1 MADESLKDLF
11 SRLDLETPKM
21 EKAFQKMLG
30 GLEDVDETHAD
41 MLRFAFA
48 RGADAMV
55 SNFKVA
61 TDRDSGMPAPAYAYL
76 RSCVLQFIA
85 QCAAFVAATDEQRR
99 KVAAELRELAANR
112 HYVDEFIAADTV
124 GFYRGEAVEGFD
136 SDSLL
141 EVADLIDRPVCHDLV
156 EHKQDPFIPG
166 KRMADGY
173 FHCSSCDWSGQL
185 LEYIGF
191 GDMLAF
197 EPVHCPKCGE
207 KIERRR

>member
-1 MADESLKDLF
+1 MSELKL
-11 SRLDLETPKM
+11 SQM
-21 EKAFQKMLG
+21 
-30 GLEDVDETHAD
+30 
-41 MLRFAFA
+41 
-48 RGADAMV
+48 
-55 SNFKVA
+55 
-61 TDRDSGMPAPAYAYL
+61 
-76 RSCVLQFIA
+76 
-85 QCAAFVAATDEQRR
+85 ATDEQRR

-141 EVADLIDRPVCHDLV
+141 EVADLIDRPMCHDLV

-191 GDMLAF
+191 GGMLAY
-197 EPVHCPKCGE
+197 EPVYCPKCGE
-207 KIERRR
+207 KIERCR